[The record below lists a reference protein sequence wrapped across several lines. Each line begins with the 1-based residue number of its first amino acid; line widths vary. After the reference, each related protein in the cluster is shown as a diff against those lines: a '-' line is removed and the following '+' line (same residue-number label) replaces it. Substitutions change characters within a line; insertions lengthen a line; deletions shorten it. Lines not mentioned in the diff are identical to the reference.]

1 VAKRPDDEL
10 ILHFYGEHSAPEEID
25 RELAADPELALRYKS
40 LRREL
45 RVLDELP
52 APEPRPGL
60 EGRMWARVAPA
71 LTQPSRRRVAIPTGW
86 FGWAAL
92 STAVLVVALVG
103 FLAGRSLR
111 PTPTESNV
119 AETLK
124 ALPPAARDRVLQAA
138 LADHLDSS
146 QRLLLEVANG
156 TPSLQEER
164 AWAETLLS
172 ANRLYRRAAER
183 AGQRRV
189 AAVLGELEPFL
200 TQLAEAPASFDLR
213 RSQERIESGD
223 LLFKVRITRN
233 NLKELS

>member
-1 VAKRPDDEL
+1 MAKPPDDEL
-10 ILHFYGEHSAPEEID
+10 ILYFYGEHPAPHELT
-25 RELAADPELALRYKS
+25 RELAADPELSRRYEA

-45 RVLDELP
+45 RVLDTLE

-60 EGRMWARVAPA
+60 EERMWARVAPS
-71 LTQPSRRRVAIPTGW
+71 LLRPPRRFGVPTEW
-86 FGWAAL
+86 LSFAAL
-92 STAVLVVALVG
+92 AAGVVVIALGG
-103 FLAGRSLR
+103 FLAGQALHRRS
-111 PTPTESNV
+111 TESEV
-119 AETLK
+119 AASLN
-124 ALPPAARDRVLQAA
+124 ALPPEARDRLLIAA

-146 QRLLLEVANG
+146 QRLLLEVKNG
-156 TPSLQEER
+156 APSAEEER

-189 AAVLGELEPFL
+189 AAVLAELEPLL
-200 TQLAEAPASFDLR
+200 TQLADSPASFDLER
-213 RSQERIESGD
+213 AQQRIEDGD

>member
-1 VAKRPDDEL
+1 L
-10 ILHFYGEHSAPEEID
+10 ILFFYGEHESPEEME
-25 RELAADPELALRYKS
+25 RELTADPELARRYEALR
-40 LRREL
+40 LEL
-45 RVLDELP
+45 SALDRLE

-60 EGRMWARVAPA
+60 DARMWARLAPSLA
-71 LTQPSRRRVAIPTGW
+71 RPPRRFAVPTGW
-86 FGWAAL
+86 LDWAAL
-92 STAVLVVALVG
+92 ATAVLVVALVG
-103 FLAGRSLR
+103 FLAGRVLHAPPDER
-111 PTPTESNV
+111 TV

-156 TPSLQEER
+156 APSLHEER

-172 ANRLYRRAAER
+172 ANRLYRRAAQR

-189 AAVLGELEPFL
+189 AAVLAELEPIFS
-200 TQLAEAPASFDLR
+200 QLADAPETFDLR
-213 RSQERIESGD
+213 RSKERIENGD